1 MINAL
6 TWRTET
12 TCRALWEFR
21 TEGERLIVAK
31 RIRSARVCVRAATIS
46 DRHGY
51 ADFGDYQQRSRI
63 KRDKELS
70 PRNLHKNHLR

>member
-1 MINAL
+1 MHSL
-6 TWRTET
+6 GVQRQ
-12 TCRALWEFR
+12 RAVPYGNSERRVSVLLWLNVSVLLEC
-21 TEGERLIVAK
+21 
-31 RIRSARVCVRAATIS
+31 VCVRAATIS

-51 ADFGDYQQRSRI
+51 VDFGDYQQRARI